1 MSDDAPS
8 GKLMRIRVYEDDA
21 EMTTIY
27 DRFNQVRENS
37 RSHRGRA
44 RRGAE
49 SEWLRRI
56 MVAGYTQLYG
66 PFYSGPGNP
75 APTSTSASASAPA
88 QEAIAAL
95 PQARNTA
102 VVRKQTPK
110 MPEITAQDKQTNVA
124 QSAPATNNDTAQ
136 QRGHSPTR
144 SGAVGLDFKQLLG
157 GGNNI
162 VSSLNPTSEA
172 P

>member
-1 MSDDAPS
+1 MSDDATS

-21 EMTTIY
+21 EMTAIF

-37 RSHRGRA
+37 RTRRGRA

-56 MVAGYTQLYG
+56 LVAGYTQLYG
-66 PFYSGPGNP
+66 PFYAAPGTP
-75 APTSTSASASAPA
+75 APASMPAP
-88 QEAIAAL
+88 EAIAA
-95 PQARNTA
+95 PPARNA
-102 VVRKQTPK
+102 VAARSPAPK
-110 MPEITAQDKQTNVA
+110 MPEITQKDKQTNVA
-124 QSAPATNNDTAQ
+124 QSSPASNNDTAQ
-136 QRGHSPTR
+136 QHGHSPTR
-144 SGAVGLDFKQLLG
+144 SGADGLDFKQLLG
-157 GGNNI
+157 GGNSI